1 MVCSLMAFMPVD
13 PAMAYNNADLL
24 PDHPTPVIDLAK
36 ALTDQQRQ
44 QLESELDQ
52 FEVDSGWKLRVL
64 TQYDRTP
71 GLAVKEYWELDERS
85 LLLVA
90 DPRGGNLLNFN
101 VGEALF
107 ALMPRTYWVELQTRF
122 GNQYYVKDHGE
133 DGAIVDSL
141 AAVELCLNRGGCQ
154 VVPGLPEEQWLL
166 TFATSVLGG
175 LVAGFAAYPRKEGT
189 IIAWTWLLL
198 MAPLWLL
205 LFALFGLAPIL
216 TRTSDFVP
224 LVSNCAGFIG
234 SALTAYLIAL
244 KTLPKPGTTKA
255 S

>member
-1 MVCSLMAFMPVD
+1 MAFMPVD

-154 VVPGLPEEQWLL
+154 VVPGLPE
-166 TFATSVLGG
+166 
-175 LVAGFAAYPRKEGT
+175 
-189 IIAWTWLLL
+189 
-198 MAPLWLL
+198 
-205 LFALFGLAPIL
+205 
-216 TRTSDFVP
+216 
-224 LVSNCAGFIG
+224 
-234 SALTAYLIAL
+234 
-244 KTLPKPGTTKA
+244 
-255 S
+255 

>member
-1 MVCSLMAFMPVD
+1 M
-13 PAMAYNNADLL
+13 
-24 PDHPTPVIDLAK
+24 
-36 ALTDQQRQ
+36 
-44 QLESELDQ
+44 
-52 FEVDSGWKLRVL
+52 
-64 TQYDRTP
+64 
-71 GLAVKEYWELDERS
+71 
-85 LLLVA
+85 
-90 DPRGGNLLNFN
+90 
-101 VGEALF
+101 
-107 ALMPRTYWVELQTRF
+107 
-122 GNQYYVKDHGE
+122 
-133 DGAIVDSL
+133 
-141 AAVELCLNRGGCQ
+141 
-154 VVPGLPEEQWLL
+154 
-166 TFATSVLGG
+166 LGG

-189 IIAWTWLLL
+189 TIAWTWLLL

>member
-1 MVCSLMAFMPVD
+1 MQVE

-44 QLESELDQ
+44 SLETELTE
-52 FEVDSGWKLRVL
+52 FEAKSGWKLRVL

-71 GLAVKEYWELDERS
+71 GLAVKQYWDLDERS

-122 GNQYYVKDHGE
+122 GNQYYVKDNGE

-154 VVPGLPEEQWLL
+154 VVPGLPQEQWLL
-166 TFATSVLGG
+166 TFAASILGG
-175 LVAGFAAYPRKEGT
+175 LVAGFAAFPRKEG
-189 IIAWTWLLL
+189 IRIAWNWLLL

-205 LFALFGLAPIL
+205 IFAFFGLAPIL
-216 TRTSDFVP
+216 TRTSDLMP
-224 LVSNCAGFIG
+224 LAANCLGFLTSAG
-234 SALTAYLIAL
+234 LAYVIAL
-244 KTLPKPGTTKA
+244 KTLPKPGSAKI